1 MMKKTY
7 MAPESGVVMLKR
19 VELLTISSGDRGIGY
34 GGVDTGG
41 AKDPSGRAYDYD
53 YDEDEEME

>member
-1 MMKKTY
+1 
-7 MAPESGVVMLKR
+7 MAPESEVVMLKR